1 MTFFLLPTF
10 DLSEVGGKWL
20 ITWPPMFDLSE
31 VEIRVGLGG
40 IFKTNFYN
48 MADVFSQIYI
58 QTVFAVKHRK
68 TLIQPTWEERLYQ
81 YITGIVQEKGHKMLA
96 IGGMPDHIHIFIGL
110 KPAEALSDLVREI
123 KKSSNTFIAEEG
135 FSKDK
140 FDWQAGY
147 GAFSYSRS
155 HRDAV
160 CKYVLNQKEHHRR
173 KTFEEE
179 FFKILADFDVEIG
192 KKTMFDFFLPD
203 E

>member
-1 MTFFLLPTF
+1 
-10 DLSEVGGKWL
+10 
-20 ITWPPMFDLSE
+20 
-31 VEIRVGLGG
+31 
-40 IFKTNFYN
+40 

-58 QTVFAVKHRK
+58 QTVFAVKNRQA
-68 TLIQPTWEERLYQ
+68 LIQPEWEERLYQ
-81 YITGIVQEKGHKMLA
+81 YTTGVVQTRGHKMLA

-123 KKSSNTFIAEEG
+123 KNATNDFIKEQRL
-135 FSKDK
+135 SPYK

-160 CKYVLNQKEHHRR
+160 CKYILNQKEHHRA

-179 FFKILADFDVEIG
+179 FFKILSDFEVEIG
-192 KKTMFDFFLPD
+192 QKQVFDFFLPD
-203 E
+203 